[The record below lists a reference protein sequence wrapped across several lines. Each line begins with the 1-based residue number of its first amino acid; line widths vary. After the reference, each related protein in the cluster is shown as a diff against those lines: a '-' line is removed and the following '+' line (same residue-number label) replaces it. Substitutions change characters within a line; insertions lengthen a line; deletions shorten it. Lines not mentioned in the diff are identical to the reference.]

1 VILADSTVWIDHVRE
16 ANAVLCG
23 LLLAERVLVHPF
35 VVGEVAL
42 GHIRNRVDVLRE
54 LRRLPAAPVA
64 RDDEVAAFIECE
76 RLFGQGL
83 SYIDIHLLAA
93 VRLLPETQLWTRDK
107 RLAAVAERL
116 SIAARAS

>member
-1 VILADSTVWIDHVRE
+1 M
-16 ANAVLCG
+16 LCG